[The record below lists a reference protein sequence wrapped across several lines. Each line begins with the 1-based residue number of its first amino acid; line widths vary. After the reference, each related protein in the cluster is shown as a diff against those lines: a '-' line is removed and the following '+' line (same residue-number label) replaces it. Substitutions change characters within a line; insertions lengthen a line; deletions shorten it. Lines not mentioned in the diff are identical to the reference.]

1 MKFYKNYFEEI
12 VAYDLLTKFI
22 FKQSSD
28 FPKITKIIL
37 SLEYKNPSSIQLI
50 SSLLALEIIGIQK
63 ASLITTSKPNINIKI
78 RKGQPIGCKVTLRN
92 TNIYNFL
99 SNFLLIILPQDRQLK
114 PIQIKNKKSY
124 NLSLKFNGILT
135 FSELENY
142 YQFFKLVSNLS
153 VVIVT
158 NSNSLAEFLFLLV
171 SLKLPCV
178 KKII

>member
-1 MKFYKNYFEEI
+1 M
-12 VAYDLLTKFI
+12 
-22 FKQSSD
+22 
-28 FPKITKIIL
+28 
-37 SLEYKNPSSIQLI
+37 
-50 SSLLALEIIGIQK
+50 
-63 ASLITTSKPNINIKI
+63 NINIKI

-142 YQFFKLVSNLS
+142 YQFFKLISNLS